1 MPCSSAVASTDCQL
15 IAVSSDAFLALM
27 HSRPETAVSVLAST
41 FLQLQGLVEHIEQ
54 LKTRF
59 EKDYVRVWNEEELA
73 EWVERGYSVRMSN
86 PGVSSH
92 RAASLISPDS
102 ITREV
107 ESHTAWPSHAAEV
120 PSTRNFLLGV
130 ALLVC
135 ISLQLPYPA

>member
-1 MPCSSAVASTDCQL
+1 MELTL
-15 IAVSSDAFLALM
+15 YHWRIIIAFIGVVVWAFG
-27 HSRPETAVSVLAST
+27 RKR
-41 FLQLQGLVEHIEQ
+41 
-54 LKTRF
+54 KTRF

-135 ISLQLPYPA
+135 IIALLFAVS

>member
-1 MPCSSAVASTDCQL
+1 MIRLTSTVKRGKAQGTELRPHRHQDGSYV
-15 IAVSSDAFLALM
+15 VS
-27 HSRPETAVSVLAST
+27 
-41 FLQLQGLVEHIEQ
+41 
-54 LKTRF
+54 KTRF

-135 ISLQLPYPA
+135 IIALLFAVS